1 MAMNKGYL
9 RVISSG
15 HYVPDTIISN
25 QDLEQVVDTS
35 DQWIISRTGIKE
47 RHLAFC
53 ETTSD
58 LAYKAAKNAIDKAN
72 YDVNKIDLIIVATF
86 TSELRSPSIASL
98 VHARLGS
105 KQKNVTAFDI
115 NAACTGFIYALNIAE
130 KMLRNNACKSALVIG
145 AEVISNVIDYQDR
158 NTCVL
163 FGDGAGAMILEK
175 DRKKPAYFNISAK
188 PDEELIL
195 YVDDYIHMEGQKVY
209 QFASRII
216 ESSISEI
223 LAYGKIPK
231 EAVKRV
237 IPHQANIRIIQSAAK
252 ALDIP
257 FDMFYVNIQK
267 YGNTS
272 AASIAIAFDEMQE
285 TETLQPGE
293 QVLLVGFG
301 AGLTYGACL
310 VTI

>member
-1 MAMNKGYL
+1 
-9 RVISSG
+9 
-15 HYVPDTIISN
+15 
-25 QDLEQVVDTS
+25 
-35 DQWIISRTGIKE
+35 
-47 RHLAFC
+47 
-53 ETTSD
+53 
-58 LAYKAAKNAIDKAN
+58 
-72 YDVNKIDLIIVATF
+72 
-86 TSELRSPSIASL
+86 
-98 VHARLGS
+98 S

>member
-1 MAMNKGYL
+1 MNKGFL
-9 RVISSG
+9 HVVSSG
-15 HYVPDTIISN
+15 RYVPDTIISN
-25 QDLEQVVDTS
+25 HDLEQVVDTS
-35 DQWIISRTGIKE
+35 DQWITSRTGIKE

-58 LAYKAAKNAIDKAN
+58 LAYKAAKNAIEKAK

-86 TSELRSPSIASL
+86 THELRSPSIASL
-98 VHARLGS
+98 VHAKLGI
-105 KQKNVTAFDI
+105 KQKDVTAFDI
-115 NAACTGFIYALNIAE
+115 NAACTEFIYALDIAE

-175 DRKKPAYFNISAK
+175 DRKKPAYFNIASK

-195 YVDDYIHMEGQKVY
+195 YVDQYIHMEGQKVY

-223 LAYGKIPK
+223 LAYGNISKEKIK
-231 EAVKRV
+231 KV
-237 IPHQANIRIIQSAAK
+237 IPHQANIRIIQSASK
-252 ALDIP
+252 ALAIP
-257 FDMFYVNIQK
+257 LELFFVNIQK

-285 TETLQPGE
+285 TEALQPGE
-293 QVLLVGFG
+293 QVMMVGFG

-310 VTI
+310 ITI